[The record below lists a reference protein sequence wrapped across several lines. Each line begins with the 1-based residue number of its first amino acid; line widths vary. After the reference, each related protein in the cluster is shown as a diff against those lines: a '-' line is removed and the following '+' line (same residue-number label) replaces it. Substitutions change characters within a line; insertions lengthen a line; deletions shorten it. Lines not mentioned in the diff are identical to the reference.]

1 MQILNMVEEGKITA
15 EEGVRLLDALENNR
29 KTEYHSKAPK
39 AKWFKIKVI
48 DPKNGEKVN
57 VKLPIS
63 LIGVGTKLASKFSP
77 EFNKTGLNDADME
90 EILRIAQS
98 GEIGKI
104 LEVNTDDGAKVEIVI
119 E

>member
-1 MQILNMVEEGKITA
+1 MQILTMVQDGKITVEEGVK
-15 EEGVRLLDALENNR
+15 LLEALEDNR
-29 KTEYHSKAPK
+29 EIRNDTSKAQ

-48 DPKNGEKVN
+48 DQDNFEKVN

-63 LIGVGTKLASKFSP
+63 LISVGTKLASKFSP
-77 EFNKTGLNDADME
+77 ELSKTGLNDEDMK
-90 EILRIAQS
+90 EILHIVES

-104 LEVNTDDGAKVEIVI
+104 VEIDTENGEKVEIVI

>member
-15 EEGVRLLDALENNR
+15 EEGVKLLDAIENNI
-29 KTEYHSKAPK
+29 KTEKNSNTPK
-39 AKWFKIKVI
+39 AKWFKIKVV
-48 DPKNGEKVN
+48 DPDNFEKVN

-77 EFNKTGLNDADME
+77 ELSKTGLNDEDMK
-90 EILRIAQS
+90 EILHIVES

-104 LEVNTDDGAKVEIVI
+104 VEIDTENGEKVEIVI